1 MSDPNVFEELGF
13 PRDEAADLLRQSDA
27 RIIDELRER
36 VSALN
41 RRIDAL
47 QKAKPT
53 FLTDYQRMWDLV
65 RHQRAA
71 LVDAGLI
78 TALEYALLVSH
89 ESTVTNAAGS
99 PSPRRLESYDELRAK
114 LAEVEAERDQLRH
127 SWGAAARTVRALRE
141 ELECGSDEESLP
153 KLQAFLATLTAERK
167 RAERA
172 EQERDDALRLMAT
185 ARDENR
191 WLEAYGR
198 VEAERDEARDGG
210 ARLHSRMVA
219 LEATLTAERERADRA
234 ERVIERLDS
243 ELSKPFMEFAALL
256 TRAEAAEAEN
266 ARLRAAIT
274 SLLVRVRPNSE
285 AAAWVVDELRA
296 ALAPPP
302 REETPR

>member
-36 VSALN
+36 VAALN
-41 RRIDAL
+41 RRIDTL

-114 LAEVEAERDQLRH
+114 LAEVEAERD
-127 SWGAAARTVRALRE
+127 
-141 ELECGSDEESLP
+141 
-153 KLQAFLATLTAERK
+153 
-167 RAERA
+167 
-172 EQERDDALRLMAT
+172 
-185 ARDENR
+185 
-191 WLEAYGR
+191 
-198 VEAERDEARDGG
+198 EARDGG

-234 ERVIERLDS
+234 ESHANAAETQAGIDRVLR
-243 ELSKPFMEFAALL
+243 
-256 TRAEAAEAEN
+256 RAAEAEN
-266 ARLRAAIT
+266 ARLLER
-274 SLLVRVRPNSE
+274 
-285 AAAWVVDELRA
+285 LRA
-296 ALAPPP
+296 IDPLVLIEGSEDGFHHYRCVACNRGSRPDHADARHFTSCIFAPTAPTG
-302 REETPR
+302 ETR

>member
-114 LAEVEAERDQLRH
+114 LAEVEAERD
-127 SWGAAARTVRALRE
+127 
-141 ELECGSDEESLP
+141 
-153 KLQAFLATLTAERK
+153 
-167 RAERA
+167 
-172 EQERDDALRLMAT
+172 
-185 ARDENR
+185 
-191 WLEAYGR
+191 
-198 VEAERDEARDGG
+198 EARDGG